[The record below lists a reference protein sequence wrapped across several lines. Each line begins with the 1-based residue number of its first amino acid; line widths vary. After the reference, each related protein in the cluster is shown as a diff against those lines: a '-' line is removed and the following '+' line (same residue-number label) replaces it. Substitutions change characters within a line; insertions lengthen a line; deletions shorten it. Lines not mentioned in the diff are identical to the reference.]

1 MQARLCLNILQDS
14 NLAIP
19 ISKKRFLVALS
30 IIPARSIA
38 RPGEA
43 QKDFHRQLS
52 TQINVRGT
60 ANWIKVVIG
69 AMGFSFNKDE
79 HGNYKPFWCQHYY
92 LITSTHT
99 IRPNYEG
106 LEEVFSTRPKS
117 ALNCLFISTKLV
129 WHRG

>member
-30 IIPARSIA
+30 IIPAKSIA

-43 QKDFHRQLS
+43 EKDFHRQLS

-60 ANWIKVVIG
+60 ANWI
-69 AMGFSFNKDE
+69 
-79 HGNYKPFWCQHYY
+79 
-92 LITSTHT
+92 
-99 IRPNYEG
+99 
-106 LEEVFSTRPKS
+106 
-117 ALNCLFISTKLV
+117 
-129 WHRG
+129 